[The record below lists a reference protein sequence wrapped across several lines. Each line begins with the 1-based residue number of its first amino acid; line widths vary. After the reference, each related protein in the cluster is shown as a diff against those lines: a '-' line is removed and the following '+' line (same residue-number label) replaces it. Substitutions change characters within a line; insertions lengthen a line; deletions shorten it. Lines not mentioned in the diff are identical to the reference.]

1 MQEQIT
7 ITWIKC
13 ADKLPKSKKTLIA
26 FKVKD
31 SNRFAFG
38 YYSKNIRYPWI
49 ETCLDDTVNSEWS
62 NDAVT
67 MWCYTSDLIK

>member
-1 MQEQIT
+1 MKQTIT
-7 ITWIKC
+7 INWFNV
-13 ADKLPKSKKTLIA
+13 ADKLPKSNKTLIA

-38 YYSKNIRYPWI
+38 YYSKDLRYPWI

-67 MWCYTSDLIK
+67 MWCYASDLIK